1 VGVAVPIQ
9 RHPPALVLT
18 LSLVELAAFVVLIA
32 TANLAALLLLAVAA
46 AGLLVVAAT
55 NRHRILAITSS
66 GVVLLVASAGGKPL
80 AAIGPAP
87 DDLALPD
94 PAGVGAPVE
103 LAGSRWWVD
112 RASFPRLRRARELLR
127 GGSG

>member
-1 VGVAVPIQ
+1 VAVPIQ
-9 RHPPALVLT
+9 RHPPALVLG
-18 LSLVELAAFVVLIA
+18 LSLVEVAAFVALIA
-32 TANLAALLLLAVAA
+32 TANLAALILVAA
-46 AGLLVVAAT
+46 AAIGLLLLGAT
-55 NRHRILAITSS
+55 NRHRVLAITSS

-103 LAGSRWWVD
+103 LAGGRWWVD

-127 GGSG
+127 GGAG